1 LPLTLTG
8 ALAQDAEVIE
18 TGIFAI
24 LRNDQKGRGVLFFD
38 RIRAIPPLAPREAV
52 VSAVVVLKKEFNK
65 MVNQG
70 GSVSHILNIS
80 CRLVLKTATGAL
92 LHDPCPLGRRGNAK
106 AWLCVSDE
114 YQGA

>member
-1 LPLTLTG
+1 MLLYWKTRRKFFGEERAFLPLTLGG

-52 VSAVVVLKKEFNK
+52 VSSSFEEI
-65 MVNQG
+65 MQ
-70 GSVSHILNIS
+70 
-80 CRLVLKTATGAL
+80 
-92 LHDPCPLGRRGNAK
+92 
-106 AWLCVSDE
+106 
-114 YQGA
+114 